1 MQSRIM
7 YIERK
12 AGHLVG
18 DALIGRVTFSK
29 TGKTIYYKDKVFQSP
44 KGAGFKANYIEINSN
59 EDYWISGPKRDGSDR
74 LYNERIPVS
83 IDEDVWE
90 EYWTVIRGLPEAP
103 PIRPA
108 ANL

>member
-12 AGHLVG
+12 AGNLVG
-18 DALIGRVTFSK
+18 DALIGRVSFSK
-29 TGKTIYYKDKVFQSP
+29 TGKTIYYKDKVFQSL

-83 IDEDVWE
+83 IDEGVWE
-90 EYWTVIRGLPEAP
+90 EYWTVIRGLSEAP
-103 PIRPA
+103 PKRHA

>member
-1 MQSRIM
+1 M

-12 AGHLVG
+12 AGSLVG
-18 DALIGRVTFSK
+18 YAFIGRVTFSK
-29 TGKTIYYKDKVFQSP
+29 TGRTIYYKDKVFQSL
-44 KGAGFKANYIEINSN
+44 KGAGFKSNYIEINSN

-74 LYNERIPVS
+74 LYNERVPVS
-83 IDEDVWE
+83 IDADVWE
-90 EYWTVIRGLPEAP
+90 EYWTVIRGLLEAP